1 MSTDAPLMHAVGARP
16 SSTFKVMGQIATQAI
31 PQAIV
36 ACVFSMLNLGMLA
49 ILSRH
54 GNTDAVYLMS
64 LMQPAFFLIIAIME
78 GLAVTNQVYS
88 ARTKHIGPKQSI
100 PKSSRN
106 LSWVG
111 IGLICILAL
120 VGYGASKGLTLKSPS
135 LSLTLSYLPA
145 TALSMTPF
153 LVFEVY
159 YGALRGRG
167 RGLLGIAPLIFAA
180 GLSLL
185 VTGLLLRHY
194 PIGFEAVLI
203 GNFAG
208 ALLMLPIIIM
218 LARRETGNDNAG
230 SSSPVQVRLAPLF
243 WAVGFPVFF
252 SIVVASASAAVL
264 FPVLDRFGKD
274 EVSAFLVVIRLRA
287 ALMIPAIAVGSAI
300 AILANQSL
308 GGDGDALGNRYMAA
322 GIPLVFA
329 FYALG
334 TLVVGL
340 NAPAAVGFIVPGS
353 EATLSI
359 WSNKL
364 LLLLLPTFFLAP
376 CAVCIQIILEQL
388 GDGIK
393 VLVLTIF
400 SEAATA
406 AAIVYAVY
414 KHNPIEYICYILVA
428 SAGFMFAVFVLR
440 IVLIVRKPEPVHAV

>member
-1 MSTDAPLMHAVGARP
+1 MSTDAHLLSTADTRP
-16 SSTFKVMGQIATQAI
+16 SSTFRVIGQIGVQAI

-36 ACVFSMLNLGMLA
+36 ACVFSVVNLGMLT

-78 GLAVTNQVYS
+78 GLAVTNQVFS
-88 ARTKHIGPKQSI
+88 ARTRHLGPTQSI
-100 PKSSRN
+100 LKSSRS
-106 LSWVG
+106 LSWIG
-111 IGLICILAL
+111 IGLICLLAL
-120 VGYGASKGLTLKSPS
+120 IAFGASRLSLASPS
-135 LSLTLSYLPA
+135 LVLALSYLPVA
-145 TALSMTPF
+145 ALSMVPF

-167 RGLLGIAPLIFAA
+167 QGMVGIAPLIVAA

-185 VTGLLLRHY
+185 VTGILLKHY
-194 PIGFEAVLI
+194 PMGFEAVLI

-208 ALLMLPIIIM
+208 PLLALPVIII
-218 LARRETGNDNAG
+218 LARRETGSGDAAPNA
-230 SSSPVQVRLAPLF
+230 PAPVRLVQMF

-252 SIVVASASAAVL
+252 SIVIASASAAVL
-264 FPVLDRFGKD
+264 VPVLDRFGKD

-287 ALMIPAIAVGSAI
+287 ALMIPAVAVGSAI

-308 GGDGDALGNRYMAA
+308 GRDGSASGIRYLVA
-322 GIPLVFA
+322 GIPLVLA
-329 FYALG
+329 LYAAV
-334 TLVVGL
+334 TLVVAL
-340 NAPAAVGFIVPGS
+340 NASAAVGLIVPGS
-353 EATLSI
+353 EAALSI

-393 VLVLTIF
+393 VLALTILA
-400 SEAATA
+400 EAATA
-406 AAIVYAVY
+406 AAILYAVY
-414 KHNPIEYICYILVA
+414 RHSPIEHIGYILVA
-428 SAGFMFAVFVLR
+428 SAGFLFAVFLLR
-440 IVLIVRKPEPVHAV
+440 IVFLARKPEAVHAV

>member
-1 MSTDAPLMHAVGARP
+1 MSTDAPILHAVDIRP
-16 SSTFKVMGQIATQAI
+16 SSTIKVMGQIATQAI

-49 ILSRH
+49 ILSRN
-54 GNTDAVYLMS
+54 GNTEAVYLMS

-88 ARTKHIGPKQSI
+88 ARTKHVGPKQSI
-100 PKSSRN
+100 LKSSRR
-106 LSWVG
+106 LSWIG
-111 IGLICILAL
+111 IALICILAL
-120 VGYGASKGLTLKSPS
+120 VGYGASKS
-135 LSLTLSYLPA
+135 LELNSSSLVLTLSYLPA
-145 TALSMTPF
+145 AALSMVPF

-167 RGLLGIAPLIFAA
+167 RGMRGIAPLILAA

-194 PIGFEAVLI
+194 PVGFEAVLI

-208 ALLMLPIIIM
+208 PLLMLPVIIL
-218 LARRETGNDNAG
+218 LARREVGLDNAG
-230 SSSPVQVRLAPLF
+230 SGAQPQARLAPLF

-252 SIVVASASAAVL
+252 SIVIASASAAVL
-264 FPVLDRFGKD
+264 FPILDRFGKD

-287 ALMIPAIAVGSAI
+287 ALMIPATAVGSAI

-308 GGDGDALGNRYMAA
+308 GRNGDGMGGRYLAA
-322 GIPLVFA
+322 GIPMVFA
-329 FYALG
+329 LYALV
-334 TLVVGL
+334 TFVVSL
-340 NAPAAVGFIVPGS
+340 NASAAIGFIVPGS
-353 EATLSI
+353 EATLSV

-393 VLVLTIF
+393 VLALTILC
-400 SEAATA
+400 EALTATA
-406 AAIVYAVY
+406 IIYAVY
-414 KHNPIEYICYILVA
+414 KHNPIEYICYILVV
-428 SAGFMFAVFVLR
+428 SAGFLFAVFLLR
-440 IVLIVRKPEPVHAV
+440 IVVVARKPEAVHAV